1 MKNKTKTS
9 FILFGTLVIGIIIGA
24 IFSGIIR
31 QQKIH
36 QIREMHEHERFVKGM
51 EKIIQPSEEQKE
63 KIDKILKKRSQKITE
78 IRKKYQEEVATIFDS
93 LHQDMAEVLTDQ
105 QKERLENQMQRFSSR
120 MIQTRLEHMTTV
132 LELSDEQRQQI
143 EKVMKDMEEEMR
155 VRIKS
160 RQKPDKNWRDNRQH
174 RRGEARDIF
183 EKYEKE
189 IEALLTPEQEIKFH
203 EMKAPWAPGGKG
215 FRDFRP
221 GPELGPGSGPD
232 SLFEPPY

>member
-9 FILFGTLVIGIIIGA
+9 FILLGTLVIGFIIGA

-36 QIREMHEHERFVKGM
+36 QISEMHEHERFIKGM

-78 IRKKYQEEVATIFDS
+78 IRKKYQEEIATIFDS

-132 LELSDEQRQQI
+132 LGLSDEQRQQI
-143 EKVMKDMEEEMR
+143 EKMMKDMEEEMR
-155 VRIKS
+155 ERIKS
-160 RQKPDKNWRDNRQH
+160 RQKPDKNWRDNRQDW
-174 RRGEARDIF
+174 RGGARDIF
-183 EKYEKE
+183 EKYDKE
-189 IEALLTPEQEIKFH
+189 IEALLTPEQKIKFR
-203 EMKAPWAPGGKG
+203 EMKAPREPGRKG

-221 GPELGPGSGPD
+221 GPGLGPRPGPD
-232 SLFEPPY
+232 SLFEPLY